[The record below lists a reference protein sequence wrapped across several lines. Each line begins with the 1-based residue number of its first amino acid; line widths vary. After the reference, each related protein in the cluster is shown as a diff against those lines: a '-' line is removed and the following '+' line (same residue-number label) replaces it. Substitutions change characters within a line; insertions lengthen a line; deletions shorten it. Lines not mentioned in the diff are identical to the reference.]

1 MNFHIDCINTMKY
14 LVNVFT
20 IFILAVAVIS
30 CDDNSSNSNSDLLT
44 TQPQI
49 PSAQTL
55 KPDLSPIV
63 SSNSQGKSVSTLAI
77 GQNFIEA
84 RQRGAV
90 IGSFLGL
97 NVAFP
102 ASLVGAASSTT
113 PEMISPGVW
122 EWNYMHENP
131 LTSGNVESNL
141 VATIN
146 ADSGNVKWELQLDAN
161 GTLIEFQDF
170 QILTGTSTL
179 DGTSGQW
186 NINAFSPE
194 TGNQN
199 VATSSTWSI
208 DTDSL
213 LTLHSTIK
221 LEFSP
226 LTGDEFSFSQQDT
239 LTTLTFTDVSE
250 SATTQISWNPATTS
264 GKLITPG
271 FNSGEPACWN
281 ENKEDIACSEIGL

>member
-1 MNFHIDCINTMKY
+1 MKY
-14 LVNVFT
+14 LSN
-20 IFILAVAVIS
+20 IFILFVLVGVVTT

-49 PSAQTL
+49 PPAQTL

-63 SSNSQGKSVSTLAI
+63 TTSSQGKTVSTLAI

-113 PEMISPGVW
+113 PEMTSPGVW
-122 EWNYMHENP
+122 EWNFMHENP

-146 ADSGNVKWELQLDAN
+146 ADSGNVNWVLQLDAN

-186 NINAFSPE
+186 DINTFSPE
-194 TGNQN
+194 TNNQN
-199 VATSSTWSI
+199 VATTNSWSI

-213 LTLHSTIK
+213 LTLNSTIK
-221 LEFSP
+221 LDFSP
-226 LTGDEFSFSQQDT
+226 LNGDEFAFSQQDT

-250 SATTQISWNPATTS
+250 SATTQIAWIPVTS
-264 GKLITPG
+264 AGKIIAPG
-271 FNSGEPACWN
+271 FNNGEPACWD